1 MSREVRRSELGSRRR
16 DLCVKSQRQSTSLK
30 ARGLTVVLQDLPLS
44 LIDVTETN
52 VDQPITL
59 EERLAPAKLWDFFLA
74 ATLESEEERDGA
86 SVDVA

>member
-1 MSREVRRSELGSRRR
+1 MSGKVRDKSVGLEEVGHE
-16 DLCVKSQRQSTSLK
+16 KSQRQSTSSK
-30 ARGLTVVLQDLPLS
+30 GCGLTVVLQNLPLS
-44 LIDVTETN
+44 LVDVTETN